1 MSETREFTGFID
13 GSVHIHPD
21 DLPWATDGPS
31 SMRILQYR
39 PADHLL
45 VANMRSPAG
54 AMSRLHRHLAPAITY
69 TVSGTWSHRPDEMD
83 YRPGTYEYE
92 PMGAVHRWYNGPA
105 VVERITISFGGTEG
119 IDDNG
124 ESTGAGTLEGIVER
138 YMTLCEAQG
147 LSRPKIL
154 G

>member
-54 AMSRLHRHLAPAITY
+54 AMSRLHRHLA
-69 TVSGTWSHRPDEMD
+69 RPSPTPC
-83 YRPGTYEYE
+83 RGRGATAPTRWTTAGTYEYE
-92 PMGAVHRWYNGPA
+92 PEDAVHRWYNGPA
-105 VVERITISFGGTEG
+105 VVERMTISFGGTEG
-119 IDDNG
+119 IDKARARVP
-124 ESTGAGTLEGIVER
+124 EPSEGIVER
-138 YMTLCEAQG
+138 F
-147 LSRPKIL
+147 I
-154 G
+154 